1 MSERDKYQL
10 LNVELHTLTLVI
22 QYLVHSTN
30 NSPVKTKIN
39 VLLNIIAIRSF
50 YQLLA
55 AQPTNWS
62 ALLFYN
68 CFVKR
73 CCNKKK

>member
-10 LNVELHTLTLVI
+10 LNVELHILTLVI

-39 VLLNIIAIRSF
+39 VLLNIIVIRSF
-50 YQLLA
+50 YHPLVAL
-55 AQPTNWS
+55 PTNWGVLFLITI
-62 ALLFYN
+62 AL
-68 CFVKR
+68 
-73 CCNKKK
+73 